1 MGEKVIGDKNMNS
14 FDEFLA
20 MGGYGFYVWTA
31 YGIGFAVLVMNVV
44 LPLIQR
50 KQFLREL
57 ALKQKR
63 VKK

>member
-1 MGEKVIGDKNMNS
+1 MNS

-20 MGGYGFYVWTA
+20 MGGYGFYVWMS
-31 YGIGFAVLVMNVV
+31 YGIAFVVLLLNVV
-44 LPLIQR
+44 WPAIQR

-63 VKK
+63 LK

>member
-1 MGEKVIGDKNMNS
+1 MNS

-20 MGGYGFYVWTA
+20 MGGYGFYVWTS
-31 YGIGFAVLVMNVV
+31 YGIAFVVLLLNVV
-44 LPLIQR
+44 LPMMQR

-63 VKK
+63 AK